1 MNRAGKAILCFL
13 SVFVLAFV
21 PVRTLGKKGKENDF
35 PIKTQNYETVLT
47 VWNIDTFEGGKGSR
61 TAFLSSAGKGFGKG
75 VIVLVRSQT
84 LFGAKESLADGD
96 IPDMISFGG
105 GCEFLAGLCV
115 PLTKKEKAYGGS
127 VGKTTLAAPWCA
139 GGYFLFTKSG
149 DNRLIDKV
157 IVSSGEHNF
166 PLAAKCLSGVKG
178 NAELVRSEDGC
189 GAFLAAGENAA
200 LIGTQR
206 DVIRLERKGVAFTA
220 KPLGIY
226 SDLFQYLAIC
236 TENEE
241 RFRLCEDF
249 LLYVLT
255 EKVQSGISSI
265 GMFPVTGENP
275 YRESALSLFDL
286 SEVLYTASPFLSED
300 NAAKYRD
307 PTFFGETWGN
317 ADADR
322 IKSGLKRL

>member
-1 MNRAGKAILCFL
+1 MGRAGKAILCFF

-21 PVRTLGKKGKENDF
+21 PVRTLGKREKESEF
-35 PIKTQNYETVLT
+35 PVKTQNYETVLT

-61 TAFLSSAGKGFGKG
+61 TAFLSSAGKRFRKG

-84 LFGAKESLADGD
+84 LFGAKESLASGD
-96 IPDMISFGG
+96 VPDMISFGG
-105 GCEFLAGLCV
+105 GCEFLSGLCV

-127 VGKTTLAAPWCA
+127 VGKTALAAPWCA
-139 GGYFLFTKSG
+139 GGYFLFTKSV

-166 PLAAKCLSGVKG
+166 PLVAKCLSGVKG
-178 NAELVRSEDGC
+178 NAELVRPEDGC

-220 KPLGIY
+220 KPLGAY

-236 TENEE
+236 TENED

-249 LLYVLT
+249 LLYMLT
-255 EKVQSGISSI
+255 EKVQGEISSI
-265 GMFPVTGENP
+265 GMFPVNGTNP
-275 YRESALSLFDL
+275 YSESALGLYDL

-307 PTFFGETWGN
+307 TTFFGETGEI
-317 ADADR
+317 ADAER
-322 IKSGLKRL
+322 IKNGLKRL

>member
-21 PVRTLGKKGKENDF
+21 PVRTLGKRGKENDF

-61 TAFLSSAGKGFGKG
+61 TAFLSSAGKRFGKG

-84 LFGAKESLADGD
+84 LFGAKESLAGGD

-105 GCEFLAGLCV
+105 GCEFLVGLCV
-115 PLTKKEKAYGGS
+115 PL
-127 VGKTTLAAPWCA
+127 
-139 GGYFLFTKSG
+139 TKSG

-166 PLAAKCLSGVKG
+166 PLAAKCLSEVKG

-206 DVIRLERKGVAFTA
+206 DVIRLERKGVSLRQSPSGSIPTCFSISRSVRKTRRDSVCAKIFFFTCLA
-220 KPLGIY
+220 KRCRAGSPR
-226 SDLFQYLAIC
+226 SEC
-236 TENEE
+236 
-241 RFRLCEDF
+241 
-249 LLYVLT
+249 
-255 EKVQSGISSI
+255 
-265 GMFPVTGENP
+265 FP
-275 YRESALSLFDL
+275 
-286 SEVLYTASPFLSED
+286 
-300 NAAKYRD
+300 
-307 PTFFGETWGN
+307 
-317 ADADR
+317 
-322 IKSGLKRL
+322 